1 MKMDKFRENKEIEAE
16 CFMISDPLYSH
27 FGGYKMCL
35 GWMLMVSAKAGIR
48 ICEF

>member
-27 FGGYKMCL
+27 FGRYKMCL
-35 GWMLMVSAKAGIR
+35 RVDANGISKGGHMNL
-48 ICEF
+48 